1 VFERG
6 FKTWCERYAKE
17 MRTKLGLRPSDRL
30 DPGHQAQE
38 VDVSVDGLMLL
49 TGYDRLQEE
58 EVNWLA
64 GCLLLPRDT
73 LVYIKRRRIELA
85 DAAAI
90 FGVSRRMLSYRLA
103 ATGVNRQFA

>member
-1 VFERG
+1 MSATE
-6 FKTWCERYAKE
+6 
-17 MRTKLGLRPSDRL
+17 LGSLQLSREDCACWS
-30 DPGHQAQE
+30 AY
-38 VDVSVDGLMLL
+38 LL